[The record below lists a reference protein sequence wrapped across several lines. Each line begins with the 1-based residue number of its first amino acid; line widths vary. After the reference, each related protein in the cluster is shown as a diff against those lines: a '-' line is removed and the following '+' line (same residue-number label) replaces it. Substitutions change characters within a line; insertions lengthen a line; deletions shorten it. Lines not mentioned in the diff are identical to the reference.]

1 MIKRNKRV
9 TLKDIAA
16 EAGVSMMTVSNVLNG
31 RGSVSAKTSRRITE
45 IARRMNYRPNQV
57 ARSLRV
63 EETRT
68 LGVVVS
74 DSSQLVLSKVIRA
87 IESEAAQAGYSVIVA
102 NTDQSPQ
109 REKAAIELL
118 LNKRIDGLLLAAP
131 LNTDDSQ
138 MRTLVH
144 FGIPLVFLMRTSRTV
159 PVNSVANDNE
169 QGGYEIVRHLIQTG
183 RNPIC
188 FLSLPRE
195 SQSGQSR
202 IAGYRRAFQEAGLNW
217 RDDAL
222 HYCQPEIAS
231 GYDAMSRLLEDGAC
245 AGAVCCGCDLIAV
258 GAIRAIQ
265 ERGLAVPDDLAV
277 TGYDDIDMAEYLC
290 VPLTTMRQPKDEMG
304 REGVR
309 LLLEQIRDPE
319 HEPRQVILPSTLVVR
334 GSA

>member
-1 MIKRNKRV
+1 MIKKNKRV

-31 RGSVSAKTSRRITE
+31 RGSVSAVTSRRITE

-63 EETRT
+63 EETKT

-74 DSSQLVLSKVIRA
+74 DSSQLVLAKVIRA

-144 FGIPLVFLMRTSRTV
+144 FGVPLVLLMRTSRTV

-169 QGGYEIVRHLIQTG
+169 QGGYEVVRHLIQTG
-183 RNPIC
+183 RNPVC

-202 IAGYRRAFQEAGLNW
+202 IAVTARVPEAGLNW

-222 HYCQPEIAS
+222 HYCQPDIAS
-231 GYDAMSRLLEDGAC
+231 GYDAMSRLLEDGTC
-245 AGAVCCGCDLIAV
+245 RGGLLRLRPDCG
-258 GAIRAIQ
+258 R
-265 ERGLAVPDDLAV
+265 RHP
-277 TGYDDIDMAEYLC
+277 
-290 VPLTTMRQPKDEMG
+290 
-304 REGVR
+304 
-309 LLLEQIRDPE
+309 RDPGTA
-319 HEPRQVILPSTLVVR
+319 PGGAGRPGRDRVR
-334 GSA
+334 